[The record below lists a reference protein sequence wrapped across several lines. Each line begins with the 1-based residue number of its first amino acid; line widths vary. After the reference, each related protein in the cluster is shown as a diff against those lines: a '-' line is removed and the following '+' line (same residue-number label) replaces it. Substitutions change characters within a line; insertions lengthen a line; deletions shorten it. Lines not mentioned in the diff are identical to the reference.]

1 MPRHLLTAVALI
13 LLAACSA
20 SPGDEPTT
28 DDGASTPD
36 APAAPGVQADG
47 VLVIEE
53 GATAS
58 GPGITVEASLEQ
70 MGGGP
75 VLVNGSLF
83 IDPDGVVL
91 LCDALAESFPPQC
104 AGARL
109 EVRGLDPAGQPDL
122 QEANGVRWLDR
133 TQLLGRVQ
141 PAG

>member
-1 MPRHLLTAVALI
+1 MSRLI
-13 LLAACSA
+13 TLLALSLLVACSA
-20 SPGDEPTT
+20 SPGDDPTS
-28 DDGASTPD
+28 DDGPS
-36 APAAPGVQADG
+36 APPPSGEPGVAADG

-58 GPGITVEASLEQ
+58 GPGISVEAALEQ
-70 MGGGP
+70 MGAGP
-75 VLVNGSLF
+75 VLVNGALLV
-83 IDPDGVVL
+83 DADGVVL

-109 EVRGLDPAGQPDL
+109 EVRGLDVAGQPDL

-133 TQLLGRVQ
+133 TQLLGTVQ